1 MRNLMKRLVILCLAP
16 MLALAQV
23 ATPPNPETGAINFG
37 SPLAG
42 VLAGSTILRARDFG
56 VLPSN
61 TSTVNDIGFTALK
74 KAMQASSTTVWR
86 VIFEPGTINYTNNRW
101 LFNVQNFICECY
113 GTFFQNTNSSA
124 TYIDGIPI
132 YLRDMFDDA
141 GDVAGLGFTYVNG
154 DLINTAA
161 AGAASV
167 TTTTAANAGHFSV
180 GMRVM
185 IMGYDQQQAGY
196 PANLRYFEQKTVSN
210 VNAGTGVVTFTSQL
224 QNSYD
229 SRWPDTTYPDGDQL
243 AHGAPRILSIDRPN
257 YKRAKLLWFRGAT
270 FLANSNT
277 PSFYEIQATADLAVL
292 EDVHAVGMNVYATGT
307 LICTRCIFIGD
318 QTDPDKLVDRI
329 VIEDSLID
337 PNPGFATAFA
347 DCVGVNN
354 LTFNRSKLM
363 GAINQCSPRNLVIQD
378 TEIIPAASAGQGIG
392 TSASTPVRS
401 VVIGGTRV
409 FNTGSLSN
417 GFTNRATPG
426 NSFTVG
432 SVSGTTL
439 QMTWNATAMTVADNI
454 DYGMSLT
461 DTTQSCTA
469 LVTGIFLTGGNTLN
483 ITQTGCAAPAGGD
496 NVSYYDVIR
505 ASDAGGNVIVGTQV
519 PFWRGPPGPSI
530 TSGPTISGS
539 PTVTDNLFFKAVN
552 QTTANQIV
560 FQNQSYGL
568 QIASNGGGANIGYL
582 SGSSFNMSGGST
594 LSADTL
600 NANSA
605 GLAVSQGTKT
615 VNIGTGTTTGLATIG
630 GGSNGV
636 VINSNQA
643 GSIKEPALISSG
655 TKFTTSGCSIS
666 ATTGGASA
674 GTFTLGANTCT
685 AVVTINGA
693 TGLSSNTGWSCQAH
707 DRTAPTVLIG
717 GESSSTATT
726 ASFTIPAGAGA
737 TDVISFSCTGY

>member
-1 MRNLMKRLVILCLAP
+1 MKRFWLIVV
-16 MLALAQV
+16 ALLLSV
-23 ATPPNPETGAINFG
+23 PATSQIGGGGVSYI
-37 SPLAG
+37 PLAN
-42 VLAGSTILRARDFG
+42 VYANASILRARDYNI
-56 VLPSN
+56 LPSN
-61 TSTVNDIGFTALK
+61 TATQNDAGFTTLK
-74 KAMQASSTTVWR
+74 TAMQASATTVWR
-86 VIFEPGTINYTNNRW
+86 VVFEPGIYLYTNNRW

-113 GTFFQNTNSSA
+113 GTTFQNTSSSA
-124 TYIDGIPI
+124 AYIDGIPI
-132 YLRDMFDDA
+132 YTRDMFDDA
-141 GDVAGLGFTYVNG
+141 GDVAGLGSSYVNG

-161 AGAASV
+161 AGATSV
-167 TTTTAANAGHFSV
+167 TTTTASNAGHFSI
-180 GMRVM
+180 GNRVI

-196 PANLRYFEQKTVSN
+196 PPNLRYFEQKTVSN

-229 SRWPDTTYPDGDQL
+229 SRWWDTTYPDGDQL
-243 AHGAPRILSIDRPN
+243 AHGAPRILSIDRTN

-270 FLANSNT
+270 LAANTNT
-277 PSFYEIQATADLAVL
+277 PSSYAIQVTADLGIL
-292 EDVHAVGMNVYATGT
+292 EDVRGVGLNAYASGT
-307 LICTRCIFIGD
+307 LICSRCTLIGD
-318 QTDPDKLVDRI
+318 QTGIDKMVDRV

-337 PNPGFATAFA
+337 PNPGFASALT
-347 DCVGVNN
+347 DCVGIND
-354 LTFNRSKLM
+354 LTINRSRFL
-363 GAINQCSPRNLVIQD
+363 GAINQCAPRSLVVQD
-378 TEIIPAASAGQGIG
+378 TDIIPAASAGQGIG
-392 TSASTPVRS
+392 TAATLPIRS

-417 GFTNRATPG
+417 GFTNKATPG

-439 QMTWNATAMTVADNI
+439 QMTWNAAAKTVADNI

-483 ITQTGCAAPAGGD
+483 ITQTGCAAPVGGD
-496 NVSYYDVIR
+496 SISYYDVMQ
-505 ASDAGGNVIVGTQV
+505 ASDAGGNAIVGTQV
-519 PFWRGPPGPSI
+519 PFWRGPPGPTI

-539 PTVTDNLFFKAVN
+539 PTITDNLFFKAVN

-582 SGSSFNMSGGST
+582 SGSSFNMSNGST

-643 GSIKEPALISSG
+643 GSIKNTALISSG

-666 ATTGGASA
+666 ATTGGAAA

-693 TGLSSNTGWSCQAH
+693 TGLTSNTGWSCQAH

-717 GESSSTATT
+717 GEASSTATT

-737 TDVISFSCTGY
+737 TDVIAFSCTGY